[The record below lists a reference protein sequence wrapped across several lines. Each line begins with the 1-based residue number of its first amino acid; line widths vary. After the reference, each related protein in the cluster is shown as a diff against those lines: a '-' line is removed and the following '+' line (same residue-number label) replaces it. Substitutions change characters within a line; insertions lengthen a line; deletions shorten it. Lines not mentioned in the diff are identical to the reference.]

1 MWKSTFIQVRMGI
14 TIMAMS
20 VIDVALWDRF
30 KRTLGQPLWKR
41 NNNPIPIYGSGFFR
55 GLGHDGMIEKVEK
68 FVKQG
73 FKSIKMQMSYCFTNM
88 DWFDHSWVNPIMP
101 IDGFMVP
108 SNRPEHGM
116 NFKPEVINS

>member
-20 VIDVALWDRF
+20 VIDIAVWDRF
-30 KRTLGQPLWKR
+30 RRTFGQPLWKR

-55 GLGHDGMIEKVEK
+55 GLGHDGMIEKAGK
-68 FVKQG
+68 FVKQS

-88 DWFDHSWVNPIMP
+88 DWFDHSWVKPIMP
-101 IDGFMVP
+101 NDHFMLS
-108 SNRPEHGM
+108 SNRTGRGM
-116 NFKPEVINS
+116 DFKPEVLNR

>member
-1 MWKSTFIQVRMGI
+1 MGI

-20 VIDVALWDRF
+20 VIDIALCDRF
-30 KRTLGQPLWKR
+30 RRTLGQPLWKR
-41 NNNPIPIYGSGFFR
+41 NDNPTPIYGSGFFR

-108 SNRPEHGM
+108 LNRPEHGM
-116 NFKPEVINS
+116 DFKPEVINS